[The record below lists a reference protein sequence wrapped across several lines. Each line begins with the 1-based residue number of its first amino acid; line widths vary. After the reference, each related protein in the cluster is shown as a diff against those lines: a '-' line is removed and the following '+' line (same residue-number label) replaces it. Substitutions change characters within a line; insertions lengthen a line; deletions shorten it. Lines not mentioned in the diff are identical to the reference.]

1 MNIKNII
8 EKLEN
13 KKRLWYVR
21 KSSIRP
27 SHSNFSFSILDFIDV
42 RIFFIIIV
50 IIPPICITV
59 RKLLQMSKSI
69 PDFSSSLFFLLG
81 LIMLLTVIMTSTPEL
96 GHKYFARIVSHGEI
110 KLDITK
116 FSHTSFKNIEKQP
129 NWKKRIIS
137 LGGVIFSEIMMLIA
151 CLAIHLCGS
160 IIESCAK
167 LQNCILTECTTE
179 LPMLVFI
186 LLTLTNLFANLF
198 PQNRNGRPNDGYYFL
213 HPDEI
218 KDEEF

>member
-1 MNIKNII
+1 MNKNP
-8 EKLEN
+8 KTGKFEN
-13 KKRLWYVR
+13 KNLLTA
-21 KSSIRP
+21 IRI
-27 SHSNFSFSILDFIDV
+27 SFMLLIFLSACSVLYKLYKVLQLANGNFA
-42 RIFFIIIV
+42 IFLI
-50 IIPPICITV
+50 
-59 RKLLQMSKSI
+59 
-69 PDFSSSLFFLLG
+69 FLLG
-81 LIMLLTVIMTSTPEL
+81 LIMLLTVIMTSTHEL